1 MTAKMSVQ
9 VILALFNLN
18 IYNYKTLAVQITTH
32 IAIKIT
38 KHIAIKIT
46 KHIAIKFIVLKF
58 IVLKRI

>member
-9 VILALFNLN
+9 VILALFHLN

-38 KHIAIKIT
+38 KHIAIKFIVL
-46 KHIAIKFIVLKF
+46 KFIVLKF